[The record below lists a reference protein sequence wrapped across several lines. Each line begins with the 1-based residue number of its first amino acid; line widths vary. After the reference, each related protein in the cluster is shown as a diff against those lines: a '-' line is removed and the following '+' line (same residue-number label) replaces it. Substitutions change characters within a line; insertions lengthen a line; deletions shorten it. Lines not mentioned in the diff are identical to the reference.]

1 MLVRVCDC
9 CGKEMKKDFI
19 SFHIN
24 WAMVDVVS
32 GETEN
37 IKETYTL
44 EYCEKCFSDV
54 LERLGLE
61 TKK

>member
-19 SFHIN
+19 RFHIN
-24 WAMVDVVS
+24 WAKADVVS

-37 IKETYTL
+37 NETYSL
-44 EYCEKCFSDV
+44 EYCEECFNDV
-54 LERLGLE
+54 LEKLGLE
-61 TKK
+61 TKE